1 MKRTLYIFLLFGIVL
16 ITACQPVQPP
26 NSEIEPP
33 HVTVETTTT
42 TDTVTWTWNN
52 VPNAAGYRYALQ
64 SESNWTEVSS
74 DTTSYTYTG
83 LIPGEYDVTLYVQ
96 TKNSA
101 GKYSTSGSAK
111 THVAYCGLPAPTVT
125 GTSPVAG
132 TSVTWTWTAVPGA
145 VQYRCSTESAMGPW
159 FETSNTSYTKD
170 NIAPGQY
177 TLWVQAK
184 ASNGLWSA
192 SGSKTITLL
201 PPGTSTTTI
210 RIMEANLS
218 SGNNQSYT
226 DGPGIRIMTG
236 CHPDVVLV
244 QEFNYKTNSAA
255 DLQEMANLVIYGTV
269 THNPNAYYYRGT
281 GSIPNGIISKYPFV
295 SSGEWDDTYMTD
307 REFAWARIDVPG
319 SIDLWAVSIHLKA
332 SSDSESKTKRTNEA
346 TLLQSYITTNVPAGL
361 YLAVGGDFN
370 TYSNSTSTEP
380 CMVVFGQFTV
390 FPDPNGHY
398 PADINGNINTNSNR
412 SSPYDRVLVN
422 SALSALEI
430 PVVIGSNTFTWGF
443 VADTRVYNPIADL
456 YPALSTDSG
465 ATNMQHMGVVRDFS
479 IGN

>member
-1 MKRTLYIFLLFGIVL
+1 M
-16 ITACQPVQPP
+16 A
-26 NSEIEPP
+26 
-33 HVTVETTTT
+33 
-42 TDTVTWTWNN
+42 
-52 VPNAAGYRYALQ
+52 
-64 SESNWTEVSS
+64 
-74 DTTSYTYTG
+74 
-83 LIPGEYDVTLYVQ
+83 
-96 TKNSA
+96 
-101 GKYSTSGSAK
+101 
-111 THVAYCGLPAPTVT
+111 
-125 GTSPVAG
+125 
-132 TSVTWTWTAVPGA
+132 
-145 VQYRCSTESAMGPW
+145 
-159 FETSNTSYTKD
+159 
-170 NIAPGQY
+170 
-177 TLWVQAK
+177 
-184 ASNGLWSA
+184 
-192 SGSKTITLL
+192 
-201 PPGTSTTTI
+201 
-210 RIMEANLS
+210 ANLS
-218 SGNNQSYT
+218 SGNYQNYT
-226 DGPGIRIMTG
+226 EGHGIRIMTG

-307 REFAWARIDVPG
+307 REFAWARIDIPG
-319 SIDLWAVSIHLKA
+319 SIDLWAVSIHIKA
-332 SSDSESKTKRTNEA
+332 SSDSTSKTKRKNEA
-346 TLLQSYITTNVPAGL
+346 TLLKSYITSNVPSGV

-380 CMVVFGQFTV
+380 CMAVFGQFTV

-398 PADINGNINTNSNR
+398 PADRNGNINTNSSR

-456 YPALSTDSG
+456 APALSTDSG

-479 IGN
+479 IP